1 MRGTPEANASR
12 LAWRT
17 KAGVFFSKPTGDAT
31 PPPWLGR
38 IVTLLAVCLSL
49 VCLWTVPARAA
60 ARAASTA
67 APELQLLG
75 QGPVSVSAV
84 QGKDAAEAYV
94 TVLNAGSATASI
106 SASFQAASAASIKA
120 SLGAPTS
127 LGPGEADRVRLIFTG
142 LKALSEPV
150 SGQIVIRGGATPVA
164 QSATV
169 NPALQPSAD
178 WPLLIVIIGF
188 GSAALFFGGLAT
200 AVVRKKKGLA
210 WLAKPA
216 PPPKWSFESWATH
229 LTAVGA
235 LLGTVLGTASLPE
248 TPTQID
254 KTSLVA
260 LSLLFG
266 ALVVVAPFVFEA
278 IQRPT
283 QPTSAESEGGSGFV
297 CVLLLSCAI
306 TSGAVIGE
314 IVTLGLA
321 SWEITGGGAGGVLIE
336 IGLGVLFVLAVYY
349 VTVTACN
356 AAMTDWQAQAKAS
369 APAPAIGAPGLAAT
383 LARRG
388 LGVDEEALNVMVVPP
403 ATQPR
408 SSWSLP

>member
-1 MRGTPEANASR
+1 MRGPVEASASR
-12 LAWRT
+12 LGWRT
-17 KAGVFFSKPTGDAT
+17 KAGVFLSKPTGGAR
-31 PPPWLGR
+31 LRGLFRR
-38 IVTLLAVCLSL
+38 IATLLAAFMSL
-49 VCLWTVPARAA
+49 VCLWTVPALAA
-60 ARAASTA
+60 AGAASTA

-75 QGPVSVSAV
+75 QGPASVSAV
-84 QGKDAAEAYV
+84 EGKDSAQAYV
-94 TVLNAGSATASI
+94 TVLNAGSTTASI

-120 SLGAPTS
+120 ALGAPTS
-127 LGPGEADRVRLIFTG
+127 LGPGEADRVRLTFTG

-169 NPALQPSAD
+169 SPALQPSAD

-200 AVVRKKKGLA
+200 AIARKKGLS
-210 WLAKPA
+210 WLGKPA

-235 LLGTVLGTASLPE
+235 LLGTVLGSASLPE

-283 QPTSAESEGGSGFV
+283 PPTSAESEGGSGFV
-297 CVLLLSCAI
+297 GVLLLSCAI
-306 TSGAVIGE
+306 TFGAVIGE
-314 IVTLGLA
+314 I
-321 SWEITGGGAGGVLIE
+321 
-336 IGLGVLFVLAVYY
+336 
-349 VTVTACN
+349 
-356 AAMTDWQAQAKAS
+356 
-369 APAPAIGAPGLAAT
+369 
-383 LARRG
+383 
-388 LGVDEEALNVMVVPP
+388 
-403 ATQPR
+403 
-408 SSWSLP
+408 

>member
-1 MRGTPEANASR
+1 MPFN
-12 LAWRT
+12 
-17 KAGVFFSKPTGDAT
+17 KPTGDPT

-38 IVTLLAVCLSL
+38 IVTLLAACLSL
-49 VCLWTVPARAA
+49 VCLWTAPATAA
-60 ARAASTA
+60 VQASATA

-94 TVLNAGSATASI
+94 TVLNAGSTTASI
-106 SASFQAASAASIKA
+106 SASFQAASAASVKA
-120 SLGAPTS
+120 ALGAPTS
-127 LGPGEADRVRLIFTG
+127 LGPGEADRVKLIFTG

-169 NPALQPSAD
+169 SPALQPSAD

-200 AVVRKKKGLA
+200 AVASKKGLS
-210 WLAKPA
+210 WLGNSA
-216 PPPKWSFESWATH
+216 PSPKWSFESWATH

-297 CVLLLSCAI
+297 GVLLLSCAI
-306 TSGAVIGE
+306 TFGAVIGE

-321 SWEITGGGAGGVLIE
+321 SWEITGGGGGGVLIE

-356 AAMTDWQAQAKAS
+356 
-369 APAPAIGAPGLAAT
+369 
-383 LARRG
+383 
-388 LGVDEEALNVMVVPP
+388 
-403 ATQPR
+403 
-408 SSWSLP
+408 

>member
-1 MRGTPEANASR
+1 MRGPVEANASR

-17 KAGVFFSKPTGDAT
+17 KAGVFFSKPTGGAT
-31 PPPWLGR
+31 PRGLFSR
-38 IVTLLAVCLSL
+38 IATLLAACLSL
-49 VCLWTVPARAA
+49 LCVWTVPAGAA
-60 ARAASTA
+60 VRAAST

-106 SASFQAASAASIKA
+106 SASFQAASAASVKA
-120 SLGAPTS
+120 SLGATTS
-127 LGPGEADRVRLIFTG
+127 LGPEEADRVRLIFTG

-169 NPALQPSAD
+169 SPALQPSAD

-200 AVVRKKKGLA
+200 AVARKKGLS
-210 WLAKPA
+210 WLGKSA
-216 PPPKWSFESWATH
+216 PSPKWSFESWATH

-297 CVLLLSCAI
+297 GVLLLSCAI
-306 TSGAVIGE
+306 TFGAVIGE

-356 AAMTDWQAQAKAS
+356 AAMTDWQTRAKAS
-369 APAPAIGAPGLAAT
+369 VSAPAGAPELAAT
-383 LARRG
+383 LAPRG
-388 LGVDEEALNVMVVPP
+388 LGAGEEALKVMVVPP
-403 ATQPR
+403 ATQAP

>member
-1 MRGTPEANASR
+1 MRGRVEASASR
-12 LAWRT
+12 LARRT
-17 KAGVFFSKPTGDAT
+17 KAGVPFNKPTGDAT

-49 VCLWTVPARAA
+49 VCLWTVPATAA
-60 ARAASTA
+60 VGAASTA

-84 QGKDAAEAYV
+84 EGKDAADAYV
-94 TVLNAGSATASI
+94 TLLNAGSTTANI

-120 SLGAPTS
+120 ALGAPTS
-127 LGPGEADRVRLIFTG
+127 LGPGEANRVRLIFTG

-150 SGQIVIRGGATPVA
+150 SGQIVIAGGATPVA
-164 QSATV
+164 ESATV
-169 NPALQPSAD
+169 SPALQPSAD

-200 AVVRKKKGLA
+200 AVARKKGLS
-210 WLAKPA
+210 WLGKSA
-216 PPPKWSFESWATH
+216 PSPKWSFESWATH

-297 CVLLLSCAI
+297 GVLLLSCAI
-306 TSGAVIGE
+306 TFGAVIGE

-356 AAMTDWQAQAKAS
+356 AAMTDWQEQAKAS
-369 APAPAIGAPGLAAT
+369 VSAPAAGAPELAAT
-383 LARRG
+383 LAPRG
-388 LGVDEEALNVMVVPP
+388 LGAGEETLKVMVVPP
-403 ATQPR
+403 VTQAR